1 MSKRGERWLEPRAYR
16 RLQREEYRRERL
28 LRQFYLRL
36 VAIVCLFAAVAT
48 MFALHTHLWG
58 RP

>member
-1 MSKRGERWLEPRAYR
+1 MSKKEKWLEPRAYR
-16 RLQREEYRRERL
+16 RLQRAEYRRERL

-36 VAIVCLFAAVAT
+36 VGIVFLFVAMAT
-48 MFALHTHLWG
+48 LVALHAHLWG

>member
-1 MSKRGERWLEPRAYR
+1 MSKREKWLEPRAYR

-36 VAIVCLFAAVAT
+36 VGIVFFFVAVAT
-48 MFALHTHLWG
+48 MFALHTHLLG

>member
-1 MSKRGERWLEPRAYR
+1 MSNREKWLEPRAYR

-36 VAIVCLFAAVAT
+36 VGIVFFFVAVAT
-48 MFALHTHLWG
+48 MFALHTHLLG